1 MSGLYVELLVFTVA
15 RVRPLIGLKMDGI
28 LVLYTMSQSCESFG
42 GNKCIFTLI
51 ARPLLLRSPQ
61 DLMFANLTGFG
72 MEIETIYRKENMNS
86 FIYNCDIANKKFFLT
101 FGK

>member
-28 LVLYTMSQSCESFG
+28 LVL
-42 GNKCIFTLI
+42 LI

-72 MEIETIYRKENMNS
+72 MEIETIYRKANMNS